1 MLTIQTTTFETMTID
16 QKLEK
21 KFPTLFGIPESWAD
35 ITDYSEFLMSQNV
48 SNKTLRNRRKREKA
62 KARKT
67 TQKQSQPK
75 RKDVWETVSTSNSNS
90 KTKPNPTNPQYIKNK
105 RRKQNR
111 GDTLI
116 LKNIPSNTQ
125 QKQLEK
131 VFKKYGRIIRIN
143 VLTNGIAFIKFA
155 HRNDAVDAMVSIPHF
170 TLKGN
175 KVWVNKV

>member
-1 MLTIQTTTFETMTID
+1 MLTIQTTTFETMTVD

-21 KFPTLFGIPESWAD
+21 KFPTLFGVPESWAD
-35 ITDYSEFLMSQNV
+35 ITDYSDFLISQNV
-48 SNKTLRNRRKREKA
+48 SNKTLRNRRKRENA

-67 TQKQSQPK
+67 SQKQSQTK
-75 RKDVWETVSTSNSNS
+75 RKDVWETVSKPKPKPKSTS
-90 KTKPNPTNPQYIKNK
+90 PQYIKK
-105 RRKQNR
+105 RRKQNC

-116 LKNIPSNTQ
+116 LKNIPSDTQ

-131 VFKKYGRIIRIN
+131 IFKKYGQIIRIN